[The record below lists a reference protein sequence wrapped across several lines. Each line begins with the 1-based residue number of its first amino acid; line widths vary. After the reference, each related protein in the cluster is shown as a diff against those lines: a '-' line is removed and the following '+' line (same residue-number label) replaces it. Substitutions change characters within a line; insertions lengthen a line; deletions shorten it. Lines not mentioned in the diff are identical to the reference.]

1 MNSINKLSAEQELL
15 IPDFIDKWRKIAF
28 STDPTNKSAIEGA
41 INKIY
46 SITNLADPLI
56 YYCDRPN
63 NTQDVLEKISLDSF
77 GSQIH
82 GEINE
87 LLFTQIEDYFRTQI
101 TEELWE
107 QLEDD
112 LWIRN
117 FDSKPFVSL
126 GFIDED
132 ISDRLYAWDTIAFY
146 EGRMFARL
154 IHYGK
159 IFDYCLVLTNGFSDY
174 ASAYSTDHLLEIW
187 NLLQVLVNNCSQI
200 FFYEN
205 VCIVYEK
212 LKIISV
218 DDRGL
223 LHNDGQPALEF
234 CDGTKIYACHGSTI
248 SEQYGKIPLERWQ
261 VSWLSEVDLYLRDIL
276 ISGIGEA
283 RICQELKIKEKI
295 NPVGV
300 LTTQQKALI
309 SKYRKKWQN
318 IITSTGKLNVDLVAK
333 YINRAYR
340 YLGEQET
347 EIIFC
352 DSPFVAQQYISDHKL
367 KTHLRKPLIDKICKS
382 SYSINP
388 YYNHTISHSFIDHR
402 IISELEQEFQFVDD
416 SYTDTRHHYPS
427 LTNPIVEQIRQK
439 FGQVVKCIKPESF
452 IIDSNVQDYLLSNF
466 NCAEETERIEIFVG
480 LMANC
485 GWIYPYKEVCLIC
498 DRIYPDIC

>member
-15 IPDFIDKWRKIAF
+15 IPNFIDKWRKIAF

-107 QLEDD
+107 QREDD
-112 LWIRN
+112 LWIRH
-117 FDSKPFVSL
+117 FDSKPFDSL

-132 ISDRLYAWDTIAFY
+132 ISDRLYGWDTIAFY

-174 ASAYSTDHLLEIW
+174 ASAYPTDRLLEIW
-187 NLLQVLVNNCSQI
+187 NLFQVLVNNCSQI

-205 VCIVYEK
+205 ICIVYEK
-212 LKIISV
+212 LKILSV

-223 LHNDGQPALEF
+223 LHNDGKPALEF

-248 SEQYGKIPLERWQ
+248 SEQYGKIPLDRWQ
-261 VSWLSEVDLYLRDIL
+261 VSWLSEVNLYLRDIL

-295 NPVGV
+295 NKIGV

-309 SKYRKKWQN
+309 SQYRKKWQN
-318 IITSTGKLNVDLVAK
+318 IITSTGKLNVDLVK
-333 YINRAYR
+333 EYINRAYR

-367 KTHLRKPLIDKICKS
+367 KSHLRKPLIDKICKPS
-382 SYSINP
+382 SHINP
-388 YYNHTISHSFIDHR
+388 YYNHTVSHPFIDHR
-402 IISELEQEFQFVDD
+402 IISELEQEFQFVDN
-416 SYTDTRHHYPS
+416 SYTYIRHNYRHI
-427 LTNPIVEQIRQK
+427 TNPIVEQIKQK

-452 IIDSNVQDYLLSNF
+452 IIDAMVQDYLLSNF

-485 GWIYPYKEVCLIC
+485 GWIYPYKEVCLVY
-498 DRIYPDIC
+498 DRI